1 MTIKTVDVQEAEANL
16 KALLSLVREGTEII
30 LMEGDTPLAR
40 LAPVELSQKP
50 RILGLHAH
58 LGPAQ
63 MSEDF
68 DEPLPDEFWLDEE

>member
-40 LAPVELSQKP
+40 LAPVEP
-50 RILGLHAH
+50 DERIPDLHP
-58 LGPAQ
+58 GGW
-63 MSEDF
+63 MSDDF
-68 DEPLPDEFWLDEE
+68 DAPLPDEFWLGEE